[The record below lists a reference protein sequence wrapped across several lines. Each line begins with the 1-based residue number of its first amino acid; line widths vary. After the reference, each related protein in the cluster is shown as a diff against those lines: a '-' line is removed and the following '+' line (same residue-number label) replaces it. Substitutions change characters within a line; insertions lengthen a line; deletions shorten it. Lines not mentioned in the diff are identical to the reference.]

1 MRTCWHEDPANRPTF
16 SIIVQTT
23 SQIQESLNHSPVLPS
38 STPMPSAKP
47 IMSKVPSER
56 QHAKE
61 HHPPHGREGLTVK
74 YNWKALPYSHSDHKY
89 INVPTVTFVRGE
101 FPVPRRP
108 CTPLRTQKPEL
119 DSEEIP
125 KRGIITP
132 HSSEHSH
139 QNAPIVPPK
148 PGVIVAAATA
158 GKPKRGVT
166 ARLSGEPPSA
176 DRGGK
181 MLRHNLG
188 VGSATN
194 KPSSPLEVST
204 KSNNYET
211 IARDPYESAANYE
224 TIARDPYESI
234 ASYETISKDP
244 YKSIASYE
252 TISKD
257 PYESIASPYESISES
272 LYDTIVP
279 PTTSSFPNAHHDID
293 GEVDE
298 NTIGLNDDTPND
310 PVQPLDT
317 TTCTSANLEDC

>member
-74 YNWKALPYSHSDHKY
+74 YNWKALPYSRSDHKY

-139 QNAPIVPPK
+139 QNTPIVPPK
-148 PGVIVAAATA
+148 PGVIVAAANA

-166 ARLSGEPPSA
+166 APLSGEPPSA

-181 MLRHNLG
+181 VLRHNLG

-211 IARDPYESAANYE
+211 IARAPYE
-224 TIARDPYESI
+224 
-234 ASYETISKDP
+234 
-244 YKSIASYE
+244 SIASYE

-279 PTTSSFPNAHHDID
+279 PTTSSFPIAHHDND

-298 NTIGLNDDTPND
+298 NTIGLNDDAPND

-317 TTCTSANLEDC
+317 TACTSANLEDC